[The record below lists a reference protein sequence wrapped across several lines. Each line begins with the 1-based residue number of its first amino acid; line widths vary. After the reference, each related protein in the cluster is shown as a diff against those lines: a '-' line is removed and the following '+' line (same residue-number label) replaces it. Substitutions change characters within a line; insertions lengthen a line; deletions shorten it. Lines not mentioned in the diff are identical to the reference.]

1 VTNKDGERQ
10 NVGIC
15 ILHDVHIIVANY
27 HHQVQSIDMK
37 KKYIVPET
45 ERIPVRIE
53 SMMVTMSGETSSY
66 DGSNPRPIP
75 TGESH
80 DEDGDGNDDEEV
92 TAKRWSGGWWEWD

>member
-1 VTNKDGERQ
+1 
-10 NVGIC
+10 
-15 ILHDVHIIVANY
+15 
-27 HHQVQSIDMK
+27 MK
-37 KKYIVPET
+37 KKYVVPET

-66 DGSNPRPIP
+66 DGSNSRPIP

-80 DEDGDGNDDEEV
+80 DEDGGGNDDEEA